1 MKIRVK
7 NIFQPQK
14 TPILAIFDPKRS
26 FLRRNGWS
34 KNFFRNRI
42 YMKKYPSNTYQNEN
56 KPQNKVLRIF
66 SHPWPQDVTWISNL
80 VLLYC
85 I

>member
-7 NIFQPQK
+7 NIFEPRK

-26 FLRRNGWS
+26 FLRKYGWS
-34 KNFFRNRI
+34 KKIFFRNRI

-56 KPQNKVLRIF
+56 KPRNKVLGIF
-66 SHPWPQDVTWISNL
+66 HTL
-80 VLLYC
+80 GHKM
-85 I
+85 